1 VRARAR
7 AWNTAVYYER
17 SAQFNILRGARD
29 RLNAAGAERSPA
41 EQDVVHHRTLL
52 LVKL

>member
-7 AWNTAVYYER
+7 ARNAAVYYER
-17 SAQFNILRGARD
+17 SARFNILRGAD
-29 RLNAAGAERSPA
+29 CLNAAGAERSPA